1 MKPMSNVD
9 IFTISD
15 ELNNLLSGARVD
27 KSFQPTK
34 DIVVMRFHVPGT
46 GRIDLVMQCGS
57 RIHISQYPLENPTT
71 PPTFPMLLRK
81 RIKGGHV
88 ESIKQH
94 NFDRVVEI
102 RVKKDKYY
110 TIIVEL
116 FDKGN
121 IILLDDENNIILP
134 LKRKHWSNRDIS
146 SKREYVFPNNIIL
159 PLKRK
164 HWSNR
169 DISSKRE
176 YVFPEE
182 RGINPINISENE
194 FTELFENNSDSDVVR
209 TLARNGLG
217 SLYAEEVIARANEI
231 TEIDKN
237 TVNNNLTEEQINGL
251 YKGFKKLFDNLKNES
266 IKPQIVKSDSKED
279 VIPLDLMKYD
289 SFEKTYYN
297 TFNEAC
303 DEFYSKKVNT
313 DIKQIKENAWNKKVG
328 KFEKRLKL
336 QQETLDNFEK
346 TIADSTFKG
355 EVIYSNY
362 TTIENIINVVN
373 TARDKSYS
381 FKEIGK
387 TLKKAKKDGMEE
399 AQIYESIDPMGILT
413 LKIDDTTLNI
423 DPKLTIPENAENYYE
438 KSKKAKRKTKGALI
452 AIENTK
458 KQLEDIKSKKDSA
471 MENISVP
478 KKRVKKN
485 LKWYEKLRWFVSS
498 DDVLVVGGRDANS
511 NESVVK
517 KYLEPNDIYLHA
529 DIHGATSTAIKL
541 NGHKLNDN
549 LLKESGE
556 FAASFSSA
564 WSKGFTSQDVF
575 WVHPDQV
582 SKTPE
587 AGEFLAKGSFVIRGH
602 RNYIRGARLK
612 LAVGIVDYEGKRI
625 MAGPIEALEK
635 HSQNFVV
642 LKPGFTKKEAIAKKI
657 LHKINEDDLITL
669 DDIIRVLPSGKCD
682 IDEEYHQRKKYE
694 KN

>member
-1 MKPMSNVD
+1 MKSMSNVD
-9 IFTISD
+9 IYTISN

-46 GRIDLVMQCGS
+46 GRVDLVMQCGS
-57 RIHISQYPLENPTT
+57 RIHTSQYPLENPTT

-81 RIKGGHV
+81 RIKGAHV

-102 RVKKDKYY
+102 KVKKDKYY

-134 LKRKHWSNRDIS
+134 LKRKQWSHRDIS
-146 SKREYVFPNNIIL
+146 SKKEYI
-159 PLKRK
+159 
-164 HWSNR
+164 
-169 DISSKRE
+169 
-176 YVFPEE
+176 FPEE
-182 RGINPINISENE
+182 RGINPITVNE
-194 FTELFENNSDSDVVR
+194 EEFIELFKNSDRDVVR
-209 TLARNGLG
+209 TLAMNGFG
-217 SLYAEEVIARANEI
+217 SLYAEEIIKRANETI
-231 TEIDKN
+231 EIEKN
-237 TVNNNLTEEQINGL
+237 TPTIELSEEQLKGLYNGL
-251 YKGFKKLFDNLKNES
+251 KDLFKNLKNET
-266 IKPQIVKSDSKED
+266 IKPQIVKNDSKED
-279 VIPLDLMKYD
+279 VVALDLVKYED
-289 SFEKTYYN
+289 FEKTYYDN
-297 TFNEAC
+297 FNEAC

-313 DIKQIKENAWNKKVG
+313 TIKDVKEAAWNKKVS
-328 KFEKRLKL
+328 KFEKRLRL

-346 TIADSTFKG
+346 TIEESQHKG

-362 TTIENIINVVN
+362 TSIENIMNVVN
-373 TARDKSYS
+373 SARSKDYS

-387 TLKKAKKDGMEE
+387 TLKKAKNDGMDE
-399 AQIYESIDPMGILT
+399 AQIYESIDKMGVLT
-413 LKIDDTTLNI
+413 LDIDNTKINI
-423 DPKLTIPENAENYYE
+423 DPKLTIPENAEKYYE
-438 KSKKAKRKTKGALI
+438 KSKKAKRKIKGALI

-458 KQLEDIKSKKDSA
+458 KQLEDIKAKKDIA
-471 MENISVP
+471 MEHVAVP

-485 LKWYEKLRWFVSS
+485 LKWYEKLRWFISS
-498 DDVLVVGGRDANS
+498 DNILVVGGRDANS
-511 NESVVK
+511 NESIVK

-541 NGHKLNDN
+541 NGNKLNDN
-549 LLKESGE
+549 ILKESGE

-564 WSKGFTSQDVF
+564 WSMGFTSQDVF

-602 RNYIRGARLK
+602 RNYIRGARVK
-612 LAVGIVDYEGKRI
+612 LAIGIVDYEGKRI
-625 MAGPIEALEK
+625 MAGPIEALEA
-635 HSQNFVV
+635 HSENYVV

-657 LHKINEDDLITL
+657 INKINEDDLLTL

-694 KN
+694 KY

>member
-1 MKPMSNVD
+1 MKSMSNVD
-9 IFTISD
+9 IFTISN

-57 RIHISQYPLENPTT
+57 RIHTSQYPLENPTT

-81 RIKGGHV
+81 RVKGAHV

-102 RVKKDKYY
+102 KVKKDKYY

-134 LKRKHWSNRDIS
+134 LKRKRLSSRDIS
-146 SKREYVFPNNIIL
+146 SKIEYA
-159 PLKRK
+159 
-164 HWSNR
+164 
-169 DISSKRE
+169 
-176 YVFPEE
+176 FPEE
-182 RGINPINISENE
+182 RGINPITITENE
-194 FTELFENNSDSDVVR
+194 FKEVFNDSESDVVR
-209 TLARNGLG
+209 TLAINGLG
-217 SLYAEEVIARANEI
+217 SLYAEEVVKRANEI
-231 TEIDKN
+231 TELDKN
-237 TVNNNLTEEQINGL
+237 TPNNELTEKQLEGL
-251 YKGFKKLFDNLKNES
+251 YKGFKDLFDNLTEDT
-266 IKPQIVKSDSKED
+266 IKPQIVKSDAKED
-279 VIPLDLMKYD
+279 VVALDLKKYEN
-289 SFEKTYYN
+289 FEKTYFES
-297 TFNEAC
+297 FNEAC

-313 DIKQIKENAWNKKVG
+313 SIKNTRESAWNKKVN
-328 KFEKRLKL
+328 KFEKRLRL
-336 QQETLDNFEK
+336 QQETLDNFYK
-346 TIADSTFKG
+346 TIEDSQHKG
-355 EVIYSNY
+355 EIIYSNY
-362 TTIENIINVVN
+362 TTIENIVNVVN
-373 TARDKSYS
+373 QARSKDYS
-381 FKEIGK
+381 FKDIGK
-387 TLKKAKKDGMEE
+387 TLKKAKKDGMAE
-399 AQIYESIDPMGILT
+399 AQIYESIDKMGVLT
-413 LKIDDTTLNI
+413 LNIDDTTVNI

-438 KSKKAKRKTKGALI
+438 KAKKAKRKTKGAQI

-458 KQLEDIKSKKDSA
+458 KQLEDIKAKKDIA
-471 MENISVP
+471 MENIAVP

-485 LKWYEKLRWFVSS
+485 LKWYEKLRWFLSS
-498 DDVLVVGGRDANS
+498 DGHLVIGGRDANS

-529 DIHGATSTAIKL
+529 DIHGASSTAIKL
-541 NGHKLNDN
+541 NGDELNDT

-564 WSKGFTSQDVF
+564 WSMGFTSQDVF
-575 WVHPDQV
+575 WVNPDQV
-582 SKTPE
+582 TKTPE
-587 AGEFLAKGSFVIRGH
+587 SGEFLAKGSFVIRGH
-602 RNYIRGARLK
+602 RNYIRGARVK
-612 LAVGIVDYEGKRI
+612 LAIGIVDYEGKRI

-635 HSQNFVV
+635 YCDNYVV
-642 LKPGFTKKEAIAKKI
+642 IKPGFTKKEAIAKKI
-657 LHKINEDDLITL
+657 IHKINEDDLLTL

>member
-1 MKPMSNVD
+1 MKSMSNVD
-9 IFTISD
+9 IYTVSN

-57 RIHISQYPLENPTT
+57 RIHTSQYPLENPTT

-81 RIKGGHV
+81 RIKGAHV
-88 ESIKQH
+88 ESIRQH

-134 LKRKHWSNRDIS
+134 LKRKQWSTRDIS
-146 SKREYVFPNNIIL
+146 SKKEYL
-159 PLKRK
+159 
-164 HWSNR
+164 
-169 DISSKRE
+169 
-176 YVFPEE
+176 FPEE
-182 RGINPINISENE
+182 RGINPLTVNE
-194 FTELFENNSDSDVVR
+194 EEFKGLFDDEESDAVR
-209 TLARNGLG
+209 TLAKNGLG
-217 SLYAEEVIARANEI
+217 SLYAEEIIKRANENI
-231 TEIDKN
+231 DVDKN
-237 TVNNNLTEEQINGL
+237 TPNSEITEEQIAGIFHA
-251 YKGFKKLFDNLKNES
+251 FKNLFDSLTQES
-266 IKPQIVKSDSKED
+266 IKPQIVKKDNKED
-279 VIPLDLMKYD
+279 VVALDLKKYD
-289 SFEKTYYN
+289 EFEKTYYE

-313 DIKQIKENAWNKKVG
+313 DIKNVKESAWNKKVN
-328 KFEKRLKL
+328 KFEKRLHL
-336 QQETLDNFEK
+336 QEETLDNFYK
-346 TIADSTFKG
+346 TIEESQHKG

-362 TTIENIINVVN
+362 PTIENIINVVN
-373 TARDKSYS
+373 QARSNDYS

-387 TLKKAKKDGMEE
+387 TLKKAKKDGMPE
-399 AQIYESIDPMGILT
+399 AQIYEGIDPMGVLT
-413 LKIDDTTLNI
+413 LNIDDTTLII
-423 DPKLTIPENAENYYE
+423 DPKLTIAENAENYYE
-438 KSKKAKRKTKGALI
+438 KGKKAKRKTKGALI

-458 KQLEDIKSKKDSA
+458 KQLEDIKAKKDIA
-471 MENISVP
+471 MENIAVP

-485 LKWYEKLRWFVSS
+485 LKWYEKLRWFLSS
-498 DDVLVVGGRDANS
+498 DNVLVIGGRDANS
-511 NESVVK
+511 NESIVK

-529 DIHGATSTAIKL
+529 DIHGASSTAIKL
-541 NGHKLNDN
+541 NGAKLNDT

-564 WSKGFTSQDVF
+564 WSLGFSTQDVY
-575 WVHPDQV
+575 WVHLDQV

-587 AGEFLAKGSFVIRGH
+587 SGEFLAKGSFVIRGH
-602 RNYIRGARLK
+602 RNYIRGARVK
-612 LAVGIVDYEGKRI
+612 LAIGIVDYEGKRI
-625 MAGPIEALEK
+625 MAGPIEAVEA
-635 HSQNFVV
+635 HCENYVV

-657 LHKINEDDLITL
+657 IGKINEDDLLTL

-694 KN
+694 RN

>member
-1 MKPMSNVD
+1 MKSMSNVD
-9 IFTISD
+9 IYTVSN

-57 RIHISQYPLENPTT
+57 RIHTSQYPLENPTT

-81 RIKGGHV
+81 RIKGAHV

-134 LKRKHWSNRDIS
+134 LKRKQWSSRDIS
-146 SKREYVFPNNIIL
+146 SKKEYL
-159 PLKRK
+159 
-164 HWSNR
+164 
-169 DISSKRE
+169 
-176 YVFPEE
+176 FPEE
-182 RGINPINISENE
+182 RGINPITTTEEEFKGLFGDSE
-194 FTELFENNSDSDVVR
+194 SDAVR
-209 TLARNGLG
+209 TLAKNGLG
-217 SLYAEEVIARANEI
+217 SLYAEEIIKRANEKI
-231 TEIDKN
+231 EIDKN
-237 TVNNNLTEEQINGL
+237 TPNNEITPEQLSELYNGFKDLFNNLTD
-251 YKGFKKLFDNLKNES
+251 DN
-266 IKPQIVKSDSKED
+266 IKPQIVKKDSKED
-279 VIPLDLMKYD
+279 VVALDLKKYD
-289 SFEKTYYN
+289 DFEKTYYE

-303 DEFYSKKVNT
+303 DEFYSKKVNA
-313 DIKQIKENAWNKKVG
+313 DIKNVKESAWNKKVN
-328 KFEKRLKL
+328 KFEKRLRL
-336 QQETLDNFEK
+336 QEETLDNFYK
-346 TIADSTFKG
+346 TIEDSQHKG

-373 TARDKSYS
+373 KARSKDYS

-387 TLKKAKKDGMEE
+387 TLKKAKKEGMPE
-399 AQIYESIDPMGILT
+399 AQIYESIDKLGVLT
-413 LKIDDTTLNI
+413 LKIDDTSLII
-423 DPKLTIPENAENYYE
+423 DPKLTIPENAETYYE

-458 KQLEDIKSKKDSA
+458 KQLEKIKAKKDIA
-471 MENISVP
+471 MEKIEVP
-478 KKRVKKN
+478 RKRVKKN
-485 LKWYEKLRWFVSS
+485 LKWYEKLRWFISS
-498 DDVLVVGGRDANS
+498 DNILVVGGRDANS
-511 NESVVK
+511 NENIVK
-517 KYLEPNDIYLHA
+517 KYLDPNDIYLHA
-529 DIHGATSTAIKL
+529 DIHGASSTAIKL
-541 NGHKLNDN
+541 NGAKLNDN
-549 LLKESGE
+549 ILKESGE

-564 WSKGFTSQDVF
+564 WSLGFSSQDVF

-602 RNYIRGARLK
+602 RNYIRGARVK
-612 LAVGIVDYEGKRI
+612 LAIGIVDYEGKRI
-625 MAGPIEALEK
+625 MAGPIEAVEA
-635 HSQNFVV
+635 HCENYVV
-642 LKPGFTKKEAIAKKI
+642 IKPGFTKKEAIAKKI
-657 LHKINEDDLITL
+657 IGKINEDDLLTL

>member
-1 MKPMSNVD
+1 MMKSMSNVD
-9 IFTISD
+9 IFTISN

-57 RIHISQYPLENPTT
+57 RIHTSQYPLENPTT

-81 RIKGGHV
+81 RVKGAHV

-121 IILLDDENNIILP
+121 IILLDEDNNIILP
-134 LKRKHWSNRDIS
+134 LKRKRLSTRDIS
-146 SKREYVFPNNIIL
+146 SKIEY
-159 PLKRK
+159 
-164 HWSNR
+164 
-169 DISSKRE
+169 E
-176 YVFPEE
+176 FPED
-182 RGINPINISENE
+182 RGINPITVTEKEFKEVFNDSE
-194 FTELFENNSDSDVVR
+194 SDVVR
-209 TLARNGLG
+209 TLAINGLG
-217 SLYAEEVIARANEI
+217 SLYAEEVIKRANEI
-231 TEIDKN
+231 TELDKN
-237 TVNNNLTEEQINGL
+237 TPNNELTEKQLEGL
-251 YKGFKKLFDNLKNES
+251 YEGFKDLFDNLSEDT
-266 IKPQIVKSDSKED
+266 IRPQIVKSENKED
-279 VIPLDLMKYD
+279 VVALDLKKYD
-289 SFEKTYYN
+289 DFEKTYFES
-297 TFNEAC
+297 FNEAC

-313 DIKQIKENAWNKKVG
+313 SIKNTRESAWNKKVN
-328 KFEKRLKL
+328 KFEKRLRL
-336 QQETLDNFEK
+336 QQETLDNFHK
-346 TIADSTFKG
+346 TIEDSQHKG
-355 EVIYSNY
+355 EIIYSNY
-362 TTIENIINVVN
+362 TTIENIVTVVN
-373 TARDKSYS
+373 QARSKDYS

-387 TLKKAKKDGMEE
+387 TLKKAKKDGMAE
-399 AQIYESIDPMGILT
+399 AQIYESIDKLGVLT
-413 LKIDDTTLNI
+413 LRIDDTTLNI

-438 KSKKAKRKTKGALI
+438 KAKKAKRKTKGAEI

-458 KQLEDIKSKKDSA
+458 KQLEDIKAKKDIA
-471 MENISVP
+471 MENIAVP

-498 DDVLVVGGRDANS
+498 DGHLVIGGRDANS

-529 DIHGATSTAIKL
+529 DIHGASSTAIKL
-541 NGHKLNDN
+541 NGDDVNDN

-564 WSKGFTSQDVF
+564 WSMGFTSQDVF

-582 SKTPE
+582 TKTPE
-587 AGEFLAKGSFVIRGH
+587 SGEFLAKGSFVIRGH
-602 RNYIRGARLK
+602 RNYIRGARVK
-612 LAVGIVDYEGKRI
+612 LAIGIIDYEGKRI
-625 MAGPIEALEK
+625 MAGPIESLEK
-635 HSQNFVV
+635 HCDNYVV
-642 LKPGFTKKEAIAKKI
+642 IKPGFTKKEAIAKKI
-657 LHKINEDDLITL
+657 IHKINEDDLLTL

>member
-1 MKPMSNVD
+1 MSNVD
-9 IFTISD
+9 IFTISN

-57 RIHISQYPLENPTT
+57 RIHTSQYPLENPTT

-81 RIKGGHV
+81 RVKGAHV

-121 IILLDDENNIILP
+121 IILLDEDNNIILP
-134 LKRKHWSNRDIS
+134 LKRKRLSTRDIS
-146 SKREYVFPNNIIL
+146 SKIEY
-159 PLKRK
+159 
-164 HWSNR
+164 
-169 DISSKRE
+169 E
-176 YVFPEE
+176 FPED
-182 RGINPINISENE
+182 RGINPITVTEKEFKEVFNDSE
-194 FTELFENNSDSDVVR
+194 SDVVR
-209 TLARNGLG
+209 TLAINGLG
-217 SLYAEEVIARANEI
+217 SLYAEEVIKRANEI
-231 TEIDKN
+231 TELDKN
-237 TVNNNLTEEQINGL
+237 TPNNELTEKQLEGL
-251 YKGFKKLFDNLKNES
+251 YEGFKDLFDNLSEDT
-266 IKPQIVKSDSKED
+266 IRPQIVKSENKED
-279 VIPLDLMKYD
+279 VVALDLKKYD
-289 SFEKTYYN
+289 DFEKTYFES
-297 TFNEAC
+297 FNEAC

-313 DIKQIKENAWNKKVG
+313 SIKNTRESAWNKKVN
-328 KFEKRLKL
+328 KFEKRLRL
-336 QQETLDNFEK
+336 QQETLDN
-346 TIADSTFKG
+346 T
-355 EVIYSNY
+355 
-362 TTIENIINVVN
+362 VVN
-373 TARDKSYS
+373 QARSKDYS

-387 TLKKAKKDGMEE
+387 TLKKAKKDGMAE
-399 AQIYESIDPMGILT
+399 AQIYESIDKLGVLT
-413 LKIDDTTLNI
+413 LRIDDTTLNI

-438 KSKKAKRKTKGALI
+438 KAKKAKRKTKGAEI

-458 KQLEDIKSKKDSA
+458 KQLEDIKAKKDIA
-471 MENISVP
+471 MENIAVP

-498 DDVLVVGGRDANS
+498 DGHLVIGGRDANS

-529 DIHGATSTAIKL
+529 DIHGASSTAIKL
-541 NGHKLNDN
+541 NGDDVNDN

-564 WSKGFTSQDVF
+564 WSMGFTSQDVF

-582 SKTPE
+582 TKTPE
-587 AGEFLAKGSFVIRGH
+587 SGEFLAKGSFVIRGH
-602 RNYIRGARLK
+602 RNYIRGARVK
-612 LAVGIVDYEGKRI
+612 LAIGIVDYEGKRI
-625 MAGPIEALEK
+625 MAGPIESLEK
-635 HSQNFVV
+635 HCDNYVV
-642 LKPGFTKKEAIAKKI
+642 IKPGFTKKEAIAKKI
-657 LHKINEDDLITL
+657 IHKINEDDLLTL

>member
-88 ESIKQH
+88 ESVKQH

-121 IILLDDENNIILP
+121 IILLDDE
-134 LKRKHWSNRDIS
+134 
-146 SKREYVFPNNIIL
+146 NNIIL

-237 TVNNNLTEEQINGL
+237 TVNNNLTEEQLKGL
-251 YKGFKKLFDNLKNES
+251 YEGFKKLFDNLKNES

-373 TARDKSYS
+373 TARDKDYS

-399 AQIYESIDPMGILT
+399 AQIYESIDPLGVLT
-413 LKIDDTTLNI
+413 LNIDGTTLNI
-423 DPKLTIPENAENYYE
+423 NPKLTIPDYYE

-458 KQLEDIKSKKDSA
+458 KQLEEIKSKKDSA

-657 LHKINEDDLITL
+657 LHKINEDDLIT
-669 DDIIRVLPSGKCD
+669 
-682 IDEEYHQRKKYE
+682 HQRKKYE

>member
-1 MKPMSNVD
+1 MKSMSNVD
-9 IFTISD
+9 IYTVSN

-57 RIHISQYPLENPTT
+57 RIHTSQYPLENPTT

-81 RIKGGHV
+81 RIKGAHV
-88 ESIKQH
+88 ESVRQH

-134 LKRKHWSNRDIS
+134 LKRKHWSSRDIS
-146 SKREYVFPNNIIL
+146 SKKEYL
-159 PLKRK
+159 
-164 HWSNR
+164 
-169 DISSKRE
+169 
-176 YVFPEE
+176 FPEE
-182 RGINPINISENE
+182 RGINPINATEEEFKDLFKDSE
-194 FTELFENNSDSDVVR
+194 SDAVR
-209 TLARNGLG
+209 TLAKNGLG
-217 SLYAEEVIARANEI
+217 SLYAEEIIKRANETI
-231 TEIDKN
+231 EIDKN
-237 TVNNNLTEEQINGL
+237 TPNSEITDDQLAGL
-251 YKGFKKLFDNLKNES
+251 YNGFKDLFDNLTDENV
-266 IKPQIVKSDSKED
+266 KPQIVKKDSKED
-279 VIPLDLMKYD
+279 VVALDLKKYED
-289 SFEKTYYN
+289 FEKTYYES
-297 TFNEAC
+297 FNEAC
-303 DEFYSKKVNT
+303 DEFYSKKVNA
-313 DIKQIKENAWNKKVG
+313 DIKNVKESAWNKKVN
-328 KFEKRLKL
+328 KFEKRLRL
-336 QQETLDNFEK
+336 QEETLDNFYK
-346 TIADSTFKG
+346 TINDSQHKG

-373 TARDKSYS
+373 QARSKDYS

-387 TLKKAKKDGMEE
+387 TLKKAKKEGMPE
-399 AQIYESIDPMGILT
+399 AQIYESIDKLGVLT
-413 LKIDDTTLNI
+413 LTIDETSLII

-438 KSKKAKRKTKGALI
+438 KAKKAKRKTKGTLI

-458 KQLEDIKSKKDSA
+458 KQLENIKAKKDIA
-471 MENISVP
+471 MEKIDVP
-478 KKRVKKN
+478 RKRVKKN
-485 LKWYEKLRWFVSS
+485 LKWYEKLRWFISS
-498 DDVLVVGGRDANS
+498 DNILVVGGRDANS
-511 NESVVK
+511 NENVVK
-517 KYLEPNDIYLHA
+517 KYLDPNDIYLHA
-529 DIHGATSTAIKL
+529 DIHGASSTAIKL
-541 NGHKLNDN
+541 NGTKLNDN
-549 LLKESGE
+549 ILKESGE

-564 WSKGFTSQDVF
+564 WSLGFSSQDVF

-602 RNYIRGARLK
+602 RNYIRGARVK

-625 MAGPIEALEK
+625 MAGPIEAVEA
-635 HSQNFVV
+635 HCDNYVV
-642 LKPGFTKKEAIAKKI
+642 INPGFTKKEAIAKKI
-657 LHKINEDDLITL
+657 IGKINEDDLLTL

-694 KN
+694 KS

>member
-1 MKPMSNVD
+1 MKSMSNVD
-9 IFTISD
+9 IFTISN

-57 RIHISQYPLENPTT
+57 RIHTSQYPLENPTT

-81 RIKGGHV
+81 RVKGAHV

-102 RVKKDKYY
+102 KVKKDKYY

-134 LKRKHWSNRDIS
+134 LKRKRLSDRDIS
-146 SKREYVFPNNIIL
+146 SKIEYA
-159 PLKRK
+159 
-164 HWSNR
+164 
-169 DISSKRE
+169 
-176 YVFPEE
+176 FPEE
-182 RGINPINISENE
+182 RGINPMTVTEEEFKDVFSDSE
-194 FTELFENNSDSDVVR
+194 SDVVR

-217 SLYAEEVIARANEI
+217 SLYAEEVIKRANEI
-231 TEIDKN
+231 CELDKN
-237 TVNNNLTEEQINGL
+237 TPNGELNEKQLEGL
-251 YKGFKKLFDNLKNES
+251 YAGFKNLFDNLTES
-266 IKPQIVKSDSKED
+266 KIKPQIVKSESKED
-279 VIPLDLMKYD
+279 VVALDLKNYED
-289 SFEKTYYN
+289 FEKTYFE

-313 DIKQIKENAWNKKVG
+313 SIKNIKETAWNKKVN
-328 KFEKRLKL
+328 KFEKRLRL
-336 QQETLDNFEK
+336 QQETLDNFYK
-346 TIADSTFKG
+346 TIEDSQHKG

-362 TTIENIINVVN
+362 TIIENIVNVVN
-373 TARDKSYS
+373 QARSKDYS
-381 FKEIGK
+381 FKDIGK
-387 TLKKAKKDGMEE
+387 TLKKAKKDGMAE
-399 AQIYESIDPMGILT
+399 AQIYESIDKMGVLT

-423 DPKLTIPENAENYYE
+423 DPSLTIPENAEKYYE
-438 KSKKAKRKTKGALI
+438 KAKKAKRKTKGATI

-458 KQLEDIKSKKDSA
+458 KQLEDIKAKKDVA
-471 MENISVP
+471 MENIAVP

-485 LKWYEKLRWFVSS
+485 LKWYEKLRWFLSS
-498 DDVLVVGGRDANS
+498 DGHLVIGGRDANS

-529 DIHGATSTAIKL
+529 DIHGASSTAIKL
-541 NGHKLNDN
+541 NGDEANDN

-564 WSKGFTSQDVF
+564 WSMGFSTQDVF
-575 WVHPDQV
+575 WVNPDQV
-582 SKTPE
+582 TKTPE
-587 AGEFLAKGSFVIRGH
+587 SGEFLAKGSFVIRGH
-602 RNYIRGARLK
+602 RNYIRGARVK
-612 LAVGIVDYEGKRI
+612 LAIGIVDYEGKRI

-635 HSQNFVV
+635 HCENYVV
-642 LKPGFTKKEAIAKKI
+642 IKPGFTKKEAIAKKI
-657 LHKINEDDLITL
+657 IHKINEDDLLTL
-669 DDIIRVLPSGKCD
+669 DDIIRVLPAGKCD

>member
-1 MKPMSNVD
+1 MKSMSNVD
-9 IFTISD
+9 IFTISN

-57 RIHISQYPLENPTT
+57 RIHTSQYPLENPTT

-81 RIKGGHV
+81 RIKGAHV
-88 ESIKQH
+88 ESIQQH

-134 LKRKHWSNRDIS
+134 LKRKQWSTRDIS
-146 SKREYVFPNNIIL
+146 SKKEYL
-159 PLKRK
+159 
-164 HWSNR
+164 
-169 DISSKRE
+169 
-176 YVFPEE
+176 FPEE
-182 RGINPINISENE
+182 RGINPMTATEEE
-194 FTELFENNSDSDVVR
+194 FKSLFEDGESDAVR

-217 SLYAEEVIARANEI
+217 SLYAEEIIKRANESV
-231 TEIDKN
+231 EIDKN
-237 TVNNNLTEEQINGL
+237 TPNSELTEEQLSGL
-251 YKGFKKLFDNLKNES
+251 YRGFKNLFDSLTDGT
-266 IKPQIVKSDSKED
+266 IKPQVVKNDNSED
-279 VIPLDLMKYD
+279 VVALDLVKYED
-289 SFEKTYYN
+289 FEKTYYE

-313 DIKQIKENAWNKKVG
+313 DIKNVQETAWNKKVN
-328 KFEKRLKL
+328 KFEKRLRL
-336 QQETLDNFEK
+336 QEETLDNFNK
-346 TIADSTFKG
+346 TIKDSQHKG
-355 EVIYSNY
+355 EIIYSNY
-362 TTIENIINVVN
+362 PSIENIITVVN
-373 TARDKSYS
+373 QARSKDYS

-387 TLKKAKKDGMEE
+387 ILKKAKEDGMPE
-399 AQIYESIDPMGILT
+399 AQIYESIDKLGVL
-413 LKIDDTTLNI
+413 TLNI
-423 DPKLTIPENAENYYE
+423 DDTSFIIDPKITIPENAENYYE
-438 KSKKAKRKTKGALI
+438 KAKKAKRKTKGALI

-458 KQLEDIKSKKDSA
+458 KQLEDIKAKKDVA
-471 MENISVP
+471 MERVSVP

-485 LKWYEKLRWFVSS
+485 LKWYEKMRWFLSS
-498 DDVLVVGGRDANS
+498 DGILVIGGRDANS
-511 NESVVK
+511 NENVVK
-517 KYLEPNDIYLHA
+517 KYLEPDDIYLHA
-529 DIHGATSTAIKL
+529 DIHGASSTAIKL
-541 NGHKLNDN
+541 NGSELNDN

-564 WSKGFTSQDVF
+564 WSLGFTSQDVF

-587 AGEFLAKGSFVIRGH
+587 SGEFLAKGSFVIRGH
-602 RNYIRGARLK
+602 RNYIRGARVK
-612 LAVGIVDYEGKRI
+612 LAIGIVDYEGKRI
-625 MAGPIEALEK
+625 MIGPIDALEA
-635 HSQNFVV
+635 HCENFVV
-642 LKPGFTKKEAIAKKI
+642 IKPGYTKKEALAKKI
-657 LHKINEDDLITL
+657 IHKINEDDLLTL

-694 KN
+694 KS

>member
-57 RIHISQYPLENPTT
+57 RIHTSQYPLENPTT

-146 SKREYVFPNNIIL
+146 SKREYVFP
-159 PLKRK
+159 
-164 HWSNR
+164 
-169 DISSKRE
+169 
-176 YVFPEE
+176 EE

-237 TVNNNLTEEQINGL
+237 TVNNNLTEEQLNGL
-251 YKGFKKLFDNLKNES
+251 YEGFKKLFDNLKNES

-346 TIADSTFKG
+346 TIAESTLKG

-373 TARDKSYS
+373 TARDKGYS

-387 TLKKAKKDGMEE
+387 TLKKAKKDGMSE
-399 AQIYESIDPMGILT
+399 AQIYESIDPLGVLT
-413 LKIDDTTLNI
+413 LNIDGTTLNI
-423 DPKLTIPENAENYYE
+423 NPKLTIPENAENYYE

-458 KQLEDIKSKKDSA
+458 KQLEEIKSKKDNA

-498 DDVLVVGGRDANS
+498 NDVLVVGGRDANS

-541 NGHKLNDN
+541 NGNKLNDN

>member
-1 MKPMSNVD
+1 MKSMSNVD
-9 IFTISD
+9 VYTISD
-15 ELNNLLSGARVD
+15 ELNKLLSGARVD

-57 RIHISQYPLENPTT
+57 RIHTSQYPLENPTT
-71 PPTFPMLLRK
+71 PPSFPMLLRK
-81 RIKGGHV
+81 RIKGAHV

-121 IILLDDENNIILP
+121 IILLDEDNNIIQP
-134 LKRKHWSNRDIS
+134 LKRKQLSDRDIS
-146 SKREYVFPNNIIL
+146 SKKEYM
-159 PLKRK
+159 
-164 HWSNR
+164 
-169 DISSKRE
+169 
-176 YVFPEE
+176 FPEE
-182 RGINPINISENE
+182 RGINPITVNE
-194 FTELFENNSDSDVVR
+194 EEFKEVFKEDSDVVR

-217 SLYAEEVIARANEI
+217 SLYAEEIITRANNI
-231 TEIDKN
+231 TEVDKN
-237 TVNNNLTEEQINGL
+237 TKNSEVSEDQISAL
-251 YKGFKKLFDNLKNES
+251 YKGLEDLFNNLKNDS
-266 IKPQIVKSDSKED
+266 IKPQIVKKDTKED
-279 VIPLDLMKYD
+279 VVPLDLVKYAD
-289 SFEKTYYN
+289 FEKTN
-297 TFNEAC
+297 FETFNEAC

-313 DIKQIKENAWNKKVG
+313 TIKDIKESAWNKKVN
-328 KFEKRLKL
+328 KFEKRLRL
-336 QQETLDNFEK
+336 QQETLDNFNT
-346 TIADSTFKG
+346 TIEEGQHKG

-362 TTIENIINVVN
+362 STIENIINVVK
-373 TARDKSYS
+373 TARSKDYS

-387 TLKKAKKDGMEE
+387 TLKKAKKDGMKE
-399 AQIYESIDPMGILT
+399 AQIYESIDKLGVLT
-413 LKIDDTTLNI
+413 LKIDDTSLII
-423 DPKLTIPENAENYYE
+423 DPKLTIAENAENYYE
-438 KSKKAKRKTKGALI
+438 KAKKAKRKTKGALI

-458 KQLEDIKSKKDSA
+458 KQLEDIKSKKDIA
-471 MENISVP
+471 MENISTP
-478 KKRVKKN
+478 KKRVKKD
-485 LKWYEKLRWFVSS
+485 LKWYEKMRWFISS
-498 DDVLVVGGRDANS
+498 QGILVVGGRDANS
-511 NESVVK
+511 NENVVK

-529 DIHGATSTAIKL
+529 DIHGASSTVIKL
-541 NGHKLNDN
+541 NGNELNDI

-602 RNYIRGARLK
+602 RNYIRGARVK
-612 LAVGIVDYEGKRI
+612 LGVGIVDYEGKRI
-625 MAGPIEALEK
+625 MAGPIDAMEAHCE
-635 HSQNFVV
+635 NFVV

-657 LHKINEDDLITL
+657 INRINEDDLLTL

-682 IDEEYHQRKKYE
+682 IDEEYHERKKYE
-694 KN
+694 KY

>member
-9 IFTISD
+9 IYTISD

-57 RIHISQYPLENPTT
+57 RIHTSQYPLENPTT

-81 RIKGGHV
+81 RIKGAHV
-88 ESIKQH
+88 ESVKQH

-102 RVKKDKYY
+102 NVKKDKYY

-146 SKREYVFPNNIIL
+146 SKKEYI
-159 PLKRK
+159 
-164 HWSNR
+164 
-169 DISSKRE
+169 
-176 YVFPEE
+176 FPEE
-182 RGINPINISENE
+182 RGINPTTVTQSEFKE
-194 FTELFENNSDSDVVR
+194 IFENNSDSDLVR

-217 SLYAEEVIARANEI
+217 SLYAEEIIKRANEI
-231 TEIDKN
+231 IAIDKN
-237 TVNNNLTEEQINGL
+237 TPNKDITEEQSIAL
-251 YKGFKKLFDNLKNES
+251 YNSLKNLFDSLKNDS
-266 IKPQIVKSDSKED
+266 AKPQIVKNNSKED
-279 VIPLDLMKYD
+279 VVPLDLINYED
-289 SFEKTYYN
+289 FEKTYYES
-297 TFNEAC
+297 FNEAC

-313 DIKQIKENAWNKKVG
+313 DIKEIKENAWNKKVG

-336 QQETLDNFEK
+336 QQETLDNFDK
-346 TIADSTFKG
+346 TITESTKKG

-373 TARDKSYS
+373 TARSKDYS

-387 TLKKAKKDGMEE
+387 TLKKAKKEGMAE
-399 AQIYESIDPMGILT
+399 AQIYESIDKLGVLT
-413 LKIDDTTLNI
+413 LDIDNTKINI

-438 KSKKAKRKTKGALI
+438 KAKKAKRKTKGALI

-458 KQLEDIKSKKDSA
+458 KQLEKIKAKKDVA
-471 MENISVP
+471 MENIVVP

-485 LKWYEKLRWFVSS
+485 LKWYEKLRWFLSS
-498 DDVLVVGGRDANS
+498 DGVLVVGGRDANS

-541 NGHKLNDN
+541 NGNKLNDN

-587 AGEFLAKGSFVIRGH
+587 AGEFLPKGSFVIRGH
-602 RNYIRGARLK
+602 RNYIRGARVK
-612 LAVGIVDYEGKRI
+612 LAIGIVDYESKRI

-635 HSQNFVV
+635 HSENFVV

-657 LHKINEDDLITL
+657 LHKINEDDLINL

>member
-1 MKPMSNVD
+1 M
-9 IFTISD
+9 T
-15 ELNNLLSGARVD
+15 LN
-27 KSFQPTK
+27 
-34 DIVVMRFHVPGT
+34 
-46 GRIDLVMQCGS
+46 IDG
-57 RIHISQYPLENPTT
+57 
-71 PPTFPMLLRK
+71 
-81 RIKGGHV
+81 
-88 ESIKQH
+88 
-94 NFDRVVEI
+94 
-102 RVKKDKYY
+102 
-110 TIIVEL
+110 
-116 FDKGN
+116 
-121 IILLDDENNIILP
+121 
-134 LKRKHWSNRDIS
+134 
-146 SKREYVFPNNIIL
+146 
-159 PLKRK
+159 
-164 HWSNR
+164 
-169 DISSKRE
+169 
-176 YVFPEE
+176 
-182 RGINPINISENE
+182 
-194 FTELFENNSDSDVVR
+194 
-209 TLARNGLG
+209 
-217 SLYAEEVIARANEI
+217 
-231 TEIDKN
+231 
-237 TVNNNLTEEQINGL
+237 
-251 YKGFKKLFDNLKNES
+251 
-266 IKPQIVKSDSKED
+266 
-279 VIPLDLMKYD
+279 
-289 SFEKTYYN
+289 
-297 TFNEAC
+297 
-303 DEFYSKKVNT
+303 
-313 DIKQIKENAWNKKVG
+313 
-328 KFEKRLKL
+328 
-336 QQETLDNFEK
+336 
-346 TIADSTFKG
+346 
-355 EVIYSNY
+355 
-362 TTIENIINVVN
+362 
-373 TARDKSYS
+373 
-381 FKEIGK
+381 
-387 TLKKAKKDGMEE
+387 
-399 AQIYESIDPMGILT
+399 
-413 LKIDDTTLNI
+413 TTLNI

-458 KQLEDIKSKKDSA
+458 KQLEEIKSKKDNA

-549 LLKESGE
+549 LLKESG
-556 FAASFSSA
+556 
-564 WSKGFTSQDVF
+564 
-575 WVHPDQV
+575 VHPDQV

>member
-1 MKPMSNVD
+1 MMKSMSNVD
-9 IFTISD
+9 IFTISN

-57 RIHISQYPLENPTT
+57 RIHTSQYPLENPTT

-81 RIKGGHV
+81 RVKGAHV

-121 IILLDDENNIILP
+121 IILLDEDNNIILP
-134 LKRKHWSNRDIS
+134 LKRKRLSTRDIS
-146 SKREYVFPNNIIL
+146 SKIEY
-159 PLKRK
+159 
-164 HWSNR
+164 
-169 DISSKRE
+169 E
-176 YVFPEE
+176 FPED
-182 RGINPINISENE
+182 RGINPITVTEKEFKEVFNDSE
-194 FTELFENNSDSDVVR
+194 SDVVR
-209 TLARNGLG
+209 TLAINGLG
-217 SLYAEEVIARANEI
+217 SLYAEEVIKRANEI
-231 TEIDKN
+231 TELDKN
-237 TVNNNLTEEQINGL
+237 TPNNELTEKQLEGL
-251 YKGFKKLFDNLKNES
+251 YEGFKDLFDNLSEDT
-266 IKPQIVKSDSKED
+266 IRPQIVKSENKED
-279 VIPLDLMKYD
+279 VVALDLKKYD
-289 SFEKTYYN
+289 DFEKTYFES
-297 TFNEAC
+297 FNEAC

-313 DIKQIKENAWNKKVG
+313 SIKNTRESAWNKKVN
-328 KFEKRLKL
+328 KFEKRLRL
-336 QQETLDNFEK
+336 QQETLDNFHK
-346 TIADSTFKG
+346 TIEDSQHKG
-355 EVIYSNY
+355 EIIYSNY
-362 TTIENIINVVN
+362 TTIENIVTVVN
-373 TARDKSYS
+373 QARSKDYS

-387 TLKKAKKDGMEE
+387 TLKKAKKDGMAE
-399 AQIYESIDPMGILT
+399 AQIYESIDKLGVLT
-413 LKIDDTTLNI
+413 LRIDDTTLNI

-438 KSKKAKRKTKGALI
+438 KAKKAKRKTKGAEI

-458 KQLEDIKSKKDSA
+458 KQLEDIKAKKDIA
-471 MENISVP
+471 MENIAVP

-498 DDVLVVGGRDANS
+498 DGHLVIGGRDANS

-529 DIHGATSTAIKL
+529 DIHGASSTAIKL
-541 NGHKLNDN
+541 NGDDVNDN

-564 WSKGFTSQDVF
+564 WSMGFTSQDVF

-582 SKTPE
+582 TKTPE
-587 AGEFLAKGSFVIRGH
+587 SGEFLAKGSFVIRGH
-602 RNYIRGARLK
+602 RNYIRGARVK
-612 LAVGIVDYEGKRI
+612 LAIGIVDYEGKRI

-635 HSQNFVV
+635 YCDNYVV
-642 LKPGFTKKEAIAKKI
+642 IKPGFTKKEAIAKKI
-657 LHKINEDDLITL
+657 IHKINEDDLLTL

>member
-57 RIHISQYPLENPTT
+57 RIHTSQYPLENPTT

-146 SKREYVFPNNIIL
+146 SKREYVFP
-159 PLKRK
+159 
-164 HWSNR
+164 
-169 DISSKRE
+169 
-176 YVFPEE
+176 EE

-237 TVNNNLTEEQINGL
+237 TVNNNLTEEQLNGL
-251 YKGFKKLFDNLKNES
+251 YEGFKKLFDNLKNES

-279 VIPLDLMKYD
+279 VIPLDLIKYD

-346 TIADSTFKG
+346 TIAESTLKG

-373 TARDKSYS
+373 TARDKDYS

-399 AQIYESIDPMGILT
+399 AQIYESIDPLGVLT
-413 LKIDDTTLNI
+413 LNIDGTTLNI

-458 KQLEDIKSKKDSA
+458 KQLEEIKSKKDNA

>member
-57 RIHISQYPLENPTT
+57 RIHTSQYPLENPTT

-146 SKREYVFPNNIIL
+146 SKREYVFP
-159 PLKRK
+159 
-164 HWSNR
+164 
-169 DISSKRE
+169 
-176 YVFPEE
+176 EE
-182 RGINPINISENE
+182 RGMNPITISENE
-194 FTELFENNSDSDVVR
+194 FTELFENNADSDVVR

-237 TVNNNLTEEQINGL
+237 TVNNNLTEEQLNGL
-251 YKGFKKLFDNLKNES
+251 YEGFKKLFDNLKNES

-279 VIPLDLMKYD
+279 VIPLDLIKYD

-346 TIADSTFKG
+346 TIAESTLKG

-373 TARDKSYS
+373 TARDKDYS

-387 TLKKAKKDGMEE
+387 TLKKAKKDGMAE

-478 KKRVKKN
+478 KKRVKKD

-498 DDVLVVGGRDANS
+498 DDILVVGGRDANS

-541 NGHKLNDN
+541 NNHSLNDN
-549 LLKESGE
+549 ILKESGE

>member
-1 MKPMSNVD
+1 MKSMSNVD
-9 IFTISD
+9 IYTVSN

-57 RIHISQYPLENPTT
+57 RIHTSQYPLENPTT

-81 RIKGGHV
+81 RIKGAHV
-88 ESIKQH
+88 ESIRQH

-134 LKRKHWSNRDIS
+134 LKRKQWSTRDIS
-146 SKREYVFPNNIIL
+146 SKKEYL
-159 PLKRK
+159 
-164 HWSNR
+164 
-169 DISSKRE
+169 
-176 YVFPEE
+176 FPEE
-182 RGINPINISENE
+182 RGINPLTVNE
-194 FTELFENNSDSDVVR
+194 EEFKGLFDDEESDAVR
-209 TLARNGLG
+209 TLAKNGLG
-217 SLYAEEVIARANEI
+217 SLYAEEIIKRANENI
-231 TEIDKN
+231 DVDKN
-237 TVNNNLTEEQINGL
+237 TPNSEITEEQIAGIFHA
-251 YKGFKKLFDNLKNES
+251 FKDLFDSLTQES
-266 IKPQIVKSDSKED
+266 IKPQIVKKDNKED
-279 VIPLDLMKYD
+279 VVALDLKKYD
-289 SFEKTYYN
+289 EFEKTYYE

-313 DIKQIKENAWNKKVG
+313 DIKNVKESAWNKKVN
-328 KFEKRLKL
+328 KFEKRLHL
-336 QQETLDNFEK
+336 QEETLDNFYK
-346 TIADSTFKG
+346 TIEESQHKG

-362 TTIENIINVVN
+362 PTIENIINVVN
-373 TARDKSYS
+373 QARSNDYS

-387 TLKKAKKDGMEE
+387 TLKKAKKDGMPE
-399 AQIYESIDPMGILT
+399 AQIYEGIDPMGVLT
-413 LKIDDTTLNI
+413 LNIDDTTLII
-423 DPKLTIPENAENYYE
+423 DPKLTIAENAENYYE
-438 KSKKAKRKTKGALI
+438 KGKKAKRKTKGALI

-458 KQLEDIKSKKDSA
+458 KQLEDIKAKKDIA
-471 MENISVP
+471 MENIAVP

-485 LKWYEKLRWFVSS
+485 LKWYEKLRWFLSS
-498 DDVLVVGGRDANS
+498 DNVLVVGGRDANS
-511 NESVVK
+511 NESIVK

-529 DIHGATSTAIKL
+529 DIHGASSTAIKL
-541 NGHKLNDN
+541 NGAKLNDT

-564 WSKGFTSQDVF
+564 WSLGFSTQDVY

-587 AGEFLAKGSFVIRGH
+587 SGEFLAKGSFVIRGH
-602 RNYIRGARLK
+602 RNYIRGARVK
-612 LAVGIVDYEGKRI
+612 LAIGIVDYEGKRI
-625 MAGPIEALEK
+625 MAGPIEAVEA
-635 HSQNFVV
+635 HCENYVV

-657 LHKINEDDLITL
+657 IGKINEDDLLTL

-682 IDEEYHQRKKYE
+682 IDEK
-694 KN
+694 